1 MRGESRPGRR
11 DRRTLT
17 IAPMTPSRRRL
28 ALGGALLAAACLFGY
43 AFWAS
48 MVPASHPDHDHGIL
62 SLDAG
67 GRLLAERRDGSS
79 RNLVGRPEKVLIIHF
94 FSPGAPGAAAE
105 LTGLFAAEQRL
116 KADPGVEFVLLA
128 EAPDFASLDKWL
140 ASNRLVPPDPGAL
153 YLDPKGETTKKLNS
167 KRPLETMFYNPAGK
181 LASQTRGPADWGGDA
196 FARIQ
201 QARGGGTIE

>member
-1 MRGESRPGRR
+1 
-11 DRRTLT
+11 
-17 IAPMTPSRRRL
+17 MTPSRRRL
-28 ALGGALLAAACLFGY
+28 ALGGALLVAAGLFAW

-48 MVPASHPDHDHGIL
+48 MVPATHADHDHGIL

-67 GRLLAERRDGSS
+67 GRLMVGSRDGSS
-79 RNLVGRPEKVLIIHF
+79 RNLVGRPGKVLIIHF
-94 FSPGAPGAAAE
+94 FSPEAPGAAAE
-105 LTGLFAAEQRL
+105 LAGLFAAQQRL

-128 EAPDFASLDKWL
+128 EAQDFASLDKWL
-140 ASNRLVPPDPGAL
+140 AANQLVPPDPGTL
-153 YLDPKGETTKKLNS
+153 YLDPDGETTKKLNC

-181 LASQTRGPADWGGDA
+181 LASQARGPEDWSGDA